1 MTKYYKITCSNGYC
15 GCNEDYYEK
24 IEDGEDI
31 DNIASEYL
39 DCYSFH
45 DPDGRFCDME
55 NEEDVENYY
64 DNLMVDYQEIT
75 KGEYQEYGGR

>member
-1 MTKYYKITCSNGYC
+1 MRYYRITCSNGYC
-15 GCNEDYYEK
+15 GCDENFYDK

-39 DCYSFH
+39 DCYDFL
-45 DPDGRFCDME
+45 DPDSRFCDME

-75 KGEYQEYGGR
+75 KEEYMECGGR